1 MGLAMTDAP
10 LPIFDGHND
19 VLLRL
24 ANRPADEQRA
34 FLERTDAGHLD
45 LPRAREGGFAG
56 GMFAVFVP
64 SKRRRSD
71 KPARTESGYDVP
83 LPEPPKLADAQRTT
97 LTLAANLFRIEA
109 ESEGRV
115 KVVRTVSELRDCL
128 GNGTLG
134 AVFHIEG
141 AEAIDPELDMLE
153 VLYQAG
159 LRSIGIVW
167 SRPNAFGHGVP
178 FRYPTSPDIGP
189 GLTDAGKRLVQACN
203 RLGILIDVSHL
214 NEKGFWDVVEISDR
228 PIVATHSNAHALC
241 QVSRNLTDEQLR
253 AIRDSGG
260 MVGVN
265 FAVSFLRSD
274 GRNDADT
281 PLETVVAH
289 VDYLIEHLG
298 VEGVGFG
305 SDFDGATMPKELAD
319 AAGLP
324 RLIEALRQRHDEG
337 TLRKLCTENWLRV
350 LEATWRA

>member
-1 MGLAMTDAP
+1 MTDAP

-24 ANRPADEQRA
+24 ASLPAGEQRA
-34 FLERTDAGHLD
+34 FLERNDAGHLD

-115 KVVRTVSELRDCL
+115 KVVRTVSELRECL

-214 NEKGFWDVVEISDR
+214 NEKGFWDVVQISDR

-281 PLETVVAH
+281 PLEMVVAH
-289 VDYLIEHLG
+289 VDYLIERLG

-305 SDFDGATMPKELAD
+305 SDFDGATMPRELAD

-324 RLIEALRQRHDEG
+324 RLIEALRPRYDDA
-337 TLRKLCTENWLRV
+337 TLRKLGTGNWLRV
-350 LEATWRA
+350 LEATWRG